1 MMVKFWSLTSE
12 PPSILLNL
20 RLGEASGILGVV
32 VISADIEKNTK
43 GEGNVLEQF

>member
-1 MMVKFWSLTSE
+1 MMVKSWSLTSGLL
-12 PPSILLNL
+12 SILTNL

-43 GEGNVLEQF
+43 GKGSLLEHA